1 MKIEGTDIVWCK
13 DFDGRKVYSM
23 TISSKGQDGER
34 IRAYQRV
41 RFRKS
46 DTPPENGTKI
56 NYTAFATVSKGKD
69 KNYVVWQI
77 TDFSIAEDVTA
88 RPTENN
94 FTALTTDDIPF

>member
-1 MKIEGTDIVWCK
+1 MKIEGTDIIWCK
-13 DFDGRKVYSM
+13 DFDGRKVYSIS
-23 TISSKGQDGER
+23 ISSKGMDGER

-41 RFRKS
+41 RFKKT

-56 NYTAFATVSKGKD
+56 NYTGFATATKGKD
-69 KNYVVWQI
+69 RNNVVWQI
-77 TDFSIAEDVTA
+77 TEFSIAEEMA